1 MPEITLFGWFH
12 TIVGIAALVFGVY
25 SLAKFKVIQSSEF
38 TGKIYLACTLI
49 AAISALFIYHRDGF
63 GPAHM
68 LAVLTLLAVLVGAV
82 AEKTNVFGKFSQYLQ
97 AISYTGT
104 FLFHMIPAITDGL
117 TRLPADA
124 PIVTSIE
131 DPLLLGFYM
140 AFLSTY
146 VIGVIAQ
153 IIWLRK
159 RRYQIANCRSP
170 RKRTTAVLL
179 SHTLKQNHL
188 QAPVSKTP
196 TRPNTSNADDAH
208 TGQ

>member
-38 TGKIYLACTLI
+38 TGKVYLACTLI

-82 AEKTNVFGKFSQYLQ
+82 AEKTNVFGKFSPYLQ
-97 AISYTGT
+97 AVSYTGT

-117 TRLPADA
+117 TRLPVDA

-146 VIGVIAQ
+146 VLGVIAQ

-159 RRYQIANCRSP
+159 RS
-170 RKRTTAVLL
+170 
-179 SHTLKQNHL
+179 S
-188 QAPVSKTP
+188 
-196 TRPNTSNADDAH
+196 
-208 TGQ
+208 